1 MTNDILLTFLRRY
14 PLLGEGPGWRPALV
28 GFSGGVDSTALL
40 LLLHAAQVPV
50 TAVHFHHGLRGA
62 DADADALWCEAFCAE
77 RRIPFLCR
85 RLAVPRHRLRGES
98 VETAARRLRLAGWE
112 ELSRER
118 GGCPIFLAHHAD
130 DALEELL
137 LRLMRGSNA
146 TGLTSLRPVR
156 RLGRLTFLR
165 PLLSCRKSELQRYVE
180 SCGVRDWR
188 VDATNGENDCRRNA
202 IRNRLLPL
210 MREIAGTDEGLLQAL
225 EALRLD
231 ADCLESGVERLF
243 GSRSWTGEGAAGM
256 RPGVCPG
263 LDAWRGLEKAQLP
276 RMFRLW
282 RQREGGGDVVPSG
295 SFVRRLHEVL
305 HAERFA
311 DCVLQVD
318 GSARVRVSGR
328 GLELLRDE
336 AAPEPFE
343 VEWRWREQPSLA
355 LPGQRGR
362 LSCGASVGEGERFAC
377 GALPECLTVRSWRPG
392 DRMRPF
398 GRTGSKKLQDLFVD
412 GHVPAW
418 ERHRL
423 PLVCAWEEIIW
434 VPGVRRAEFGR
445 VAEGE
450 EAVWLRF
457 EAG

>member
-14 PLLGEGPGWRPALV
+14 PLLGEGPGWRPALA

-62 DADADALWCEAFCAE
+62 DADADASWCEAFCAA
-77 RRIPFLCR
+77 RGIPFLCR
-85 RLAVPRHRLRGES
+85 PLEVPRWRERGES

-112 ELSRER
+112 ALSRER

-137 LRLMRGSNA
+137 LRLLRGSNA

-156 RLGRLTFLR
+156 RLGGLTFLR

-243 GSRSWTGEGAAGM
+243 GSRRWTWAGG
-256 RPGVCPG
+256 RPCVYPG
-263 LDAWRGLEKAQLP
+263 LDAWRELERAQLP

-295 SFVRRLHEVL
+295 PFVRRLHEVL
-305 HAERFA
+305 HAEPFA
-311 DCVLQVD
+311 ECVLQVD
-318 GSARVRVSGR
+318 GAARVRVRER

-336 AAPEPFE
+336 SVPEPFE
-343 VEWRWREQPSLA
+343 VEWRWREQPSLT
-355 LPGQRGR
+355 LPGRLGR
-362 LSCGASVGEGERFAC
+362 LCCGMSEGAGERFAC
-377 GALPECLTVRSWRPG
+377 GALPDCLTVRSWRPG

-398 GRTGSKKLQDLFVD
+398 GRTGHKKLQDLFVD
-412 GHVPAW
+412 GHVPVG

-423 PLVCAWEEIIW
+423 PLVCAGEEIIW

-457 EAG
+457 EAW

>member
-14 PLLGEGPGWRPALV
+14 PLLGEGPGWRPALA

-40 LLLHAAQVPV
+40 LLLQAAQVPV

-62 DADADALWCEAFCAE
+62 DADADASWCEAFCAV
-77 RRIPFLCR
+77 RGIPFLCR

-98 VETAARRLRLAGWE
+98 VETAARRLRLAGWA

-118 GGCPIFLAHHAD
+118 GGCPVFLAHHAD

-156 RLGRLTFLR
+156 RLGGLTFLR

-180 SCGVRDWR
+180 SCGVRDWC

-243 GSRSWTGEGAAGM
+243 GSRRWTWDGVEA
-256 RPGVCPG
+256 RPRVFPG
-263 LDAWRGLEKAQLP
+263 LDAWRELARAQLP

-295 SFVRRLHEVL
+295 SFVRRLHEAL
-305 HAERFA
+305 HAEPFA
-311 DCVLQVD
+311 EGVLQVD
-318 GSARVRVSGR
+318 GAARVRVSAH

-336 AAPEPFE
+336 PAPEPFE
-343 VEWRWREQPSLA
+343 VEWRWREQPSLT
-355 LPGQRGR
+355 LPGRGR
-362 LSCGASVGEGERFAC
+362 LCCEPSAAAGERFAC
-377 GALPECLTVRSWRPG
+377 GALPERLTVRSWRPG

-412 GHVPAW
+412 GHVPVG

-423 PLVCAWEEIIW
+423 PLVCAGEEIIW
-434 VPGVRRAEFGR
+434 APGVRRAEFGR

-457 EAG
+457 EPW

>member
-180 SCGVRDWR
+180 SCDVRDWR

-225 EALRLD
+225 ESLRLD
-231 ADCLESGVERLF
+231 ADCLESGVERL
-243 GSRSWTGEGAAGM
+243 GKLRLAHDVLPPLPGGGRGASVWVAELDGGGGGGDASGRLSGAGRLAWAGEGAVAS
-256 RPGVCPG
+256 
-263 LDAWRGLEKAQLP
+263 
-276 RMFRLW
+276 
-282 RQREGGGDVVPSG
+282 DVSPV
-295 SFVRRLHEVL
+295 
-305 HAERFA
+305 A
-311 DCVLQVD
+311 
-318 GSARVRVSGR
+318 SARGGR
-328 GLELLRDE
+328 GCRALR
-336 AAPEPFE
+336 A
-343 VEWRWREQPSLA
+343 
-355 LPGQRGR
+355 
-362 LSCGASVGEGERFAC
+362 
-377 GALPECLTVRSWRPG
+377 
-392 DRMRPF
+392 
-398 GRTGSKKLQDLFVD
+398 
-412 GHVPAW
+412 
-418 ERHRL
+418 
-423 PLVCAWEEIIW
+423 VCA
-434 VPGVRRAEFGR
+434 AS
-445 VAEGE
+445 A
-450 EAVWLRF
+450 
-457 EAG
+457 